1 MGRLGVFSIIGAII
15 LLGVGTLAALAALES
30 CALRAAIL
38 SDVNGCPRAEDIAR
52 AERLAALAE
61 ERAALSRQILD
72 LEVTLGRTTCE
83 AAPPDATGPL
93 NRQAWAGRDLGGLYG
108 CWDLGSVYKT
118 RDVDSGKVI
127 SYPVWR
133 MCFDYVGKGKQIMEG
148 DDGSTCTGPVEARFD
163 GAKGLVIDEG
173 GNLACSD
180 GGFIH
185 QRRIACGLAARG
197 AICNTL
203 QPETDG
209 AADIPLTRWR

>member
-1 MGRLGVFSIIGAII
+1 MELDRL
-15 LLGVGTLAALAALES
+15 
-30 CALRAAIL
+30 
-38 SDVNGCPRAEDIAR
+38 R
-52 AERLAALAE
+52 AERVALEREILEAEEQLAERQCVAALPDPNAPLP
-61 ERAALSRQILD
+61 ERVWSQND
-72 LEVTLGRTTCE
+72 V
-83 AAPPDATGPL
+83 PS
-93 NRQAWAGRDLGGLYG
+93 LYG
-108 CWDLGSVYKT
+108 CWSLGSDYKT
-118 RDVDSGKVI
+118 RDVDRGKVI

-133 MCFDYVGKGKQIMEG
+133 MCFNYVGKGKQIMEG